1 MKGKRGGKNRR
12 GKEEGKRGGKKG
24 GGKGEIKR
32 EGRGGGGGKGG
43 GGKGEKVEAER
54 QPIKTLLN
62 LPSLQGTD
70 WVNLCHITHGAHALQ
85 RRTAPLANLQTQGK
99 IARKRQ

>member
-1 MKGKRGGKNRR
+1 MRRKGR
-12 GKEEGKRGGKKG
+12 EGK
-24 GGKGEIKR
+24 
-32 EGRGGGGGKGG
+32 GRGGEERKGR
-43 GGKGEKVEAER
+43 KGEKVEAER
-54 QPIKTLLN
+54 QPITTLLN

>member
-32 EGRGGGGGKGG
+32 EGRGGGGENGG
-43 GGKGEKVEAER
+43 GVYICVCECIEVLRMKKGCSGIAIVSLPQSQSKVR
-54 QPIKTLLN
+54 
-62 LPSLQGTD
+62 
-70 WVNLCHITHGAHALQ
+70 HAL
-85 RRTAPLANLQTQGK
+85 RGYTL
-99 IARKRQ
+99 

>member
-1 MKGKRGGKNRR
+1 MTEHRLDVPHEHHPCWVRGGGEERR
-12 GKEEGKRGGKKG
+12 ADEK
-24 GGKGEIKR
+24 
-32 EGRGGGGGKGG
+32 GRGGEEGEGRKGR
-43 GGKGEKVEAER
+43 GGKGEKVEAKR
-54 QPIKTLLN
+54 QPITTLLN

-99 IARKRQ
+99 IAGKRR